1 MDAIETSLGQL
12 IDVIRNDEVYTNY
25 QKCRQRL
32 AELPEAAAEV
42 SAFRQDTMAYAG
54 RSDSTDLQE
63 YAERFSERYE
73 KLLQNPDIAA
83 FLDAEEALVRTVRAV
98 ENGLYDA
105 IDLAIPGYPEKG
117 Y

>member
-12 IDVIRNDEVYTNY
+12 IEAIRNDEAYINY
-25 QKCRQRL
+25 QKCRSRL

-42 SAFRQDTMAYAG
+42 SAFRQDTIAYAAQPE
-54 RSDSTDLQE
+54 STDLQA
-63 YAERFSERYE
+63 YAEHFSERFE
-73 KLLQNPDIAA
+73 RLLKNPEIAA

-98 ENGLYDA
+98 ENGLYDSL
-105 IDLAIPGYPEKG
+105 DLAIPGYPEKG